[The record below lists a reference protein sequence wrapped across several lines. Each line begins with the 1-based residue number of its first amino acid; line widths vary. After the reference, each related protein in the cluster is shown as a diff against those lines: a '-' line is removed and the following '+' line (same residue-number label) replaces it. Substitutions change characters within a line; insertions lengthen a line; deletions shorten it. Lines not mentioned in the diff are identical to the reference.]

1 MEPPQP
7 SGSLCSFAGALTSA
21 QCSGQETLDKLV
33 NQYTPEDSL
42 IVMIPPEGSRGDA
55 ADTRHKLDS
64 LSTVT
69 ADLDVDLSGVNLPS
83 GADGGDVML
92 VNG

>member
-21 QCSGQETLDKLV
+21 QRSGQEALHKLV
-33 NQYTPEDSL
+33 NQYTPEDSPL
-42 IVMIPPEGSRGDA
+42 ILMIPPEGSRGDA
-55 ADTRHKLDS
+55 ADMRHKL
-64 LSTVT
+64 VT